1 MTSQQLIAFVVFSVV
16 AAGTPGPSNTVLLA
30 TGAQVGVLRGLPT
43 LVGQVVGMGL
53 LMTIVGLGLGSL
65 ILSSTLLL
73 AAFKWGGAALL
84 CWLAWQIATAGPL
97 HDGSQQTRQLGF
109 FGAAAFQWL
118 NPKAWLVAASAVAT
132 FLDSAAT
139 AVLTQALAFGVVF
152 AIVALPSCLP
162 WLAFGAAMQRL
173 LRTPRTAR
181 LVNVTMG
188 ALLAGSALV
197 FVL

>member
-1 MTSQQLIAFVVFSVV
+1 MTPQQLIAFVVFSVV

-30 TGAQVGVLRGLPT
+30 TGAQVGVWRGLPT

-65 ILSSTLLL
+65 ILGSPLLL

-97 HDGSQQTRQLGF
+97 RDGSQQARQLGF

-139 AVLTQALAFGVVF
+139 GVLTQALAFGVVF

-173 LRTPRTAR
+173 LRTRRTAR
-181 LVNVTMG
+181 LINVTMG
-188 ALLAGSALV
+188 ALLAASALV

>member
-1 MTSQQLIAFVVFSVV
+1 MTSQQLIAFVVFTVV

-43 LVGQVVGMGL
+43 LLGQVVGMGL

-65 ILSSTLLL
+65 ILGSPVLL
-73 AAFKWGGAALL
+73 AVFKWGGAALL

-97 HDGSQQTRQLGF
+97 HDGSQPARQLGF

-132 FLDSAAT
+132 FLDSSAT
-139 AVLTQALAFGVVF
+139 GALTQALAFGVVF
-152 AIVALPSCLP
+152 AVVALPSCLP
-162 WLAFGAAMQRL
+162 WLAFGAALQRW
-173 LRTPRTAR
+173 LRIPRTAR
-181 LVNVTMG
+181 LINVTMG
-188 ALLAGSALV
+188 ALLAASALL